1 MSDAV
6 DGRPSFLFVTQYF
19 PPEQGA
25 VQVRLRSVT
34 GELVRRGHRVEVA
47 TTLPSYPTGRIF
59 PGWSR
64 RPVQVAT
71 ERGLRVVRVWSWAS
85 MGRGLGRVL
94 NYLTFG
100 PASLLA
106 LTRCRR
112 ADWVVVEYPT
122 LFGALPAVWW
132 CHLRHRKVVVNVADL
147 WLDAVVGMGGIPST
161 RVVGLLRRLERW
173 MLLHA
178 DVVTTVTDGYR
189 DELIAKGVDPSR
201 LAWLPNGADTTLFT
215 PGPSDP
221 SFRSSLGVGER
232 DHLVLYAG
240 THGYVHRLEVVLEA
254 ADLLRDEPVVFLLVG
269 GGSEK
274 EPLERLAASMG
285 LENVVFRDPVPPEE
299 VARMLREADIGLASV
314 RAGDA
319 FRTIRSAKM
328 WPTMASGRPVL
339 YSGDDEGSRLVAS
352 IGAGVVT
359 PAEDAVALAEAVRAL
374 VADPERA
381 AELGECGRTWVEEN
395 ASWRLLVGRWLER
408 LGEIERGGGRRAI
421 DGTDDGFAA

>member
-1 MSDAV
+1 
-6 DGRPSFLFVTQYF
+6 
-19 PPEQGA
+19 
-25 VQVRLRSVT
+25 
-34 GELVRRGHRVEVA
+34 
-47 TTLPSYPTGRIF
+47 
-59 PGWSR
+59 
-64 RPVQVAT
+64 
-71 ERGLRVVRVWSWAS
+71 
-85 MGRGLGRVL
+85 VL

-106 LTRCRR
+106 LALSRP

-132 CHLRHRKVVVNVADL
+132 CRLRGRRVVVNVADL
-147 WLDAVVGMGGIPST
+147 WLDAVVGMGGISST
-161 RVVGLLRRLERW
+161 LVADVLRRLERW

-178 DVVTTVTDGYR
+178 DVVATVTDGYR
-189 DELIAKGVDPSR
+189 EELIAKGVDPAR
-201 LAWLPNGADTTLFT
+201 LAWLPNGADTTLFA
-215 PGPSDP
+215 PAPSDP
-221 SFRSSLGVGER
+221 SYRASLGVGEG

-254 ADLLRDEPVVFLLVG
+254 AALLRSEPVVFLLVG

-274 EPLERLAASMG
+274 ESLRRLSASMG

-328 WPTMASGRPVL
+328 WPTMASGRPVV

-359 PAEDAVALAEAVRAL
+359 PAEDAGALAGAILDLVR
-374 VADPERA
+374 DPGRA
-381 AELGECGRTWVEEN
+381 AELGEHGRAWVEEN
-395 ASWRLLVGRWLER
+395 ASWRLLVGRWLQR
-408 LGEIERGGGRRAI
+408 LGEVVRHQGPRDVAAADGGCPA
-421 DGTDDGFAA
+421 

>member
-1 MSDAV
+1 MSDGP
-6 DGRPSFLFVTQYF
+6 DDRPSFVFVTQYF

-25 VQVRLRSVT
+25 VQVRLGSVT
-34 GELVRRGHRVEVA
+34 AELVRRGHRVEVA
-47 TTLPSYPTGRIF
+47 TTLPSYPTGRVF

-71 ERGLRVVRVWSWAS
+71 ERDMRVVRAWSWAS
-85 MGRGLGRVL
+85 MGRGIGRVL

-106 LTRCRR
+106 LARCRP

-122 LFGALPAVWW
+122 LFGAVPAVWW
-132 CHLRHRKVVVNVADL
+132 CHLRGRKVVVNVADL
-147 WLDAVVGMGGIPST
+147 WLDAVVGMGGIPSR
-161 RVVGLLRRLERW
+161 RVADLLRRLERW
-173 MLLHA
+173 MLLRA

-189 DELIAKGVDPSR
+189 EELIAKGVDPSR
-201 LAWLPNGADTTLFT
+201 LAWLPNGADTTLFA
-215 PGPSDP
+215 PGPADP
-221 SFRSSLGVGER
+221 EFRASLGVGEE

-254 ADLLRDEPVVFLLVG
+254 ADRLRGEPVVFLLVG

-274 EPLERLAASMG
+274 DALERLARSMG
-285 LENVVFRDPVPPEE
+285 LDNVVFRDPVPPEE
-299 VARMLREADIGLASV
+299 VARMLREADLGLASV

-328 WPTMASGRPVL
+328 WPTMASGRPVV

-359 PAEDAVALAEAVRAL
+359 PAEDAAALADAIRDL
-374 VADPERA
+374 IRDPARA
-381 AELGECGRTWVEEN
+381 AELGEHGRTWVEEN

-408 LGEIERGGGRRAI
+408 LAEIERAGGRAV
-421 DGTDDGFAA
+421 DGARGGFAA